1 MIDEITFLVSYLSV
15 ILVKVSYKIKGD
27 HMKNN
32 DLMKTIL
39 QNILQYADIG
49 IHVIDKNGKNILYND
64 VMAKLEGLEKHTV
77 INKQLLD
84 IFPTLNED
92 TSTLLNVLKTGRPII
107 NKAQTYLNYK
117 GQKITT
123 VNTTIPLIDNG
134 EKLGALEIAKNVTQ
148 IKELSEKLIDL
159 KNELSKGQESIN
171 NYIKKHYTFK
181 DIIGTNNKIRKAI
194 EIARRAS
201 NSSSNVL
208 IYGETGTGKEL
219 FAQSIHF
226 EGIRK
231 NKPFI
236 AQNCA
241 AIPESLLEGILFG
254 TEKGGFTGAKDRPGL
269 FEQANGGTLLL
280 DEINSMG
287 LSLQAKLLRVL
298 QEEYIRRVGGIKD
311 IPVDV
316 RIIATTNED
325 PYEAVERGRLRKDLF
340 YRLNVIYIHLPLLKE
355 RKDDFFLLVDYFIK
369 KYNEKLKKDVWML
382 SDDVMKKFKEYDW
395 PGNVREL
402 ENVIEAAMNYILPE
416 EHVLTMQH
424 FPSHICHFSNKV
436 KIYKEINM
444 EKSLP
449 EVLSTVEKKLIVK
462 ALKEENNNITRTAKK
477 LGIKRQALQYKLRKY
492 DIF

>member
-1 MIDEITFLVSYLSV
+1 
-15 ILVKVSYKIKGD
+15 
-27 HMKNN
+27 MKNN
-32 DLMKTIL
+32 ELLKMIL
-39 QNILQYADIG
+39 QNILQYADVG
-49 IHVIDKNGKNILYND
+49 IHVIDNNGKNIMYND
-64 VMAKLEGLEKHTV
+64 VMAKLEGLEKHAV
-77 INKQLLD
+77 VNKQLLD
-84 IFPTLNED
+84 IFPSLND
-92 TSTLLNVLKTGRPII
+92 NTSTLLNVLKTGRPII
-107 NKAQTYLNYK
+107 NKTQTYLNYK

-123 VNTTIPLIDNG
+123 VNTTIPLINDN
-134 EKLGALEIAKNVTQ
+134 EKLGALEIAKNVTE

-159 KNELSKGQESIN
+159 KSELSKGKGSIN
-171 NYIKKHYTFK
+171 NISKNSYTFK
-181 DIIGTNNKIRKAI
+181 DIIGVSSKVKKAI

-226 EGIRK
+226 EGIRS

-241 AIPESLLEGILFG
+241 AIPESLLEGILFC
-254 TEKGGFTGAKDRPGL
+254 TERGGFTGAKDRPGL

-298 QEEYIRRVGGIKD
+298 QEEYVRRVGGVKD

-325 PYEAVERGRLRKDLF
+325 PYEAVESGRLRRDLF
-340 YRLNVIYIHLPLLKE
+340 YRLNVIYVHIPQLKE
-355 RKDDFFLLVDYFIK
+355 RKGDFPLLTDYFIK
-369 KYNEKLKKDVWML
+369 KYNKKLYKDVWML
-382 SDDVMKKFKEYDW
+382 SDNVMIKFKAYDW

-416 EHVLTMQH
+416 EHVLMMQH
-424 FPSHICHFSNKV
+424 FPSHICQISNNI

-449 EVLSTVEKKLIVK
+449 EVVSTVEKKLIVK
-462 ALKEENNNITRTAKK
+462 ALKEENNNISRTAKK
-477 LGIKRQALQYKLRKY
+477 LGIKRQALQYKLKKY
-492 DIF
+492 GLL